1 MKPTIDLDAAR
12 NKLVGGKD
20 QLLKKIDEAH
30 IPANAQSII
39 SAAGDALSA
48 TAKGVADNAIETA
61 SNVSKAVT
69 DGVNVIKENTPAAR
83 RKQARMS
90 GFGDG
95 IKQGAYLAGTKRFN
109 FLYAY
114 VATMCY
120 FLRADGEFS
129 SQEQLWVEE
138 QLDNLQLGFTLPEAV
153 KDKLLSII
161 ADDSLTFDAV
171 KEFLEPVEV
180 SQLES
185 ISQKVQIAIEID
197 EEITE
202 EELTA
207 NELFNAYITER
218 VANDIVNDQRIEEII
233 NSSIIEYSKNLD
245 RIDYEFKQLT
255 KLQDSDAA
263 FVFGATA
270 FQILRIILINRLTK
284 IELAGKGSLETS
296 LKDLQKKIFDPLD
309 KTPGENRPLY
319 ASKHHILTNRG
330 VPYDATSFADFNND
344 MFKGA
349 NHRFGTL
356 GHDPLLG
363 LIFGTANIMTNT
375 ITCPPIN
382 SIFKGIDLFPK
393 TFNVTY
399 DIGGKNPHIVSADPF
414 GVSAQFLT
422 PLMLA
427 SAANRI
433 LVEPDAAAAALIKQI
448 IHIGTDLYTPM
459 GIQLPFANLILDK
472 ATTER
477 LTSYVNMGD
486 IVKVGGQAAAAI
498 AINWLVAALH
508 GCSLFN
514 KDDGTEFCSEMH
526 QVRTKKILL
535 ISNSIATSSSV
546 IQAAITKN
554 PRNLDI
560 GGAAVLI
567 YRLFTDMKFISK
579 LKQEFMTSELAKV
592 YDQRVQGLLQ
602 SLNCQS
608 KCNVW

>member
-20 QLLKKIDEAH
+20 QLLKKIDEVH

-39 SAAGDALSA
+39 SAAGDAISA
-48 TAKGVADNAIETA
+48 TAKGVADNAVETA
-61 SNVSKAVT
+61 SNVSKVVS

-109 FLYAY
+109 FFYAY

-138 QLDNLQLGFTLPEAV
+138 QLDNLQLGLTIPEAV

-171 KEFLEPVEV
+171 KEFLEPVEI

-185 ISQKVQIAIEID
+185 ISQRVQIAIEID

-202 EELTA
+202 EELAA

-218 VANDIVNDQRIEEII
+218 VANDIVNDQRVKEII
-233 NSSIIEYSKNLD
+233 SSAVKEYGENLD

-414 GVSAQFLT
+414 GVSARFLT

-567 YRLFTDMKFISK
+567 YRLFTDTKFISK

-592 YDQRVQGLLQ
+592 YDQRVQGLL
-602 SLNCQS
+602 
-608 KCNVW
+608 

>member
-39 SAAGDALSA
+39 STAGDALSA

-161 ADDSLTFDAV
+161 ADDSLTFDDV

-202 EELTA
+202 EELAA

-218 VANDIVNDQRIEEII
+218 VANDIVNDQRVKEII
-233 NSSIIEYSKNLD
+233 NSAVKEYGENLD

-263 FVFGATA
+263 FLIGATA
-270 FQILRIILINRLTK
+270 LQVIRVLLINKLTK
-284 IELAGKGSLETS
+284 IEPAGKGSLETS

-567 YRLFTDMKFISK
+567 YRLFTDTKFISK

-592 YDQRVQGLLQ
+592 YDQRVQGLL
-602 SLNCQS
+602 
-608 KCNVW
+608 

>member
-161 ADDSLTFDAV
+161 ANDSLTFDAV

-202 EELTA
+202 EELAA

-218 VANDIVNDQRIEEII
+218 VANDIVNDQRIKEII
-233 NSSIIEYSKNLD
+233 NSAVKEYGENLD

-263 FVFGATA
+263 FLIGATA
-270 FQILRIILINRLTK
+270 LQVMRVLLINKLTK
-284 IELAGKGSLETS
+284 IEPAGKGSLETS
-296 LKDLQKKIFDPLD
+296 LKDLQKKIFKPFD
-309 KTPGENRPLY
+309 KTPGENHLLY
-319 ASKHHILTNRG
+319 ASKHHILKNRG

-344 MFKGA
+344 IFKGA

-375 ITCPPIN
+375 ITCPPSN
-382 SIFKGIDLFPK
+382 SMFKGIDLVPK
-393 TFNVTY
+393 TFNVVY
-399 DIGGKNPHIVSADPF
+399 DIGGQNPHIVSADPF

-459 GIQLPFANLILDK
+459 GIQLPFENLILDK
-472 ATTER
+472 ATTEK

-592 YDQRVQGLLQ
+592 YDQRVQGLL
-602 SLNCQS
+602 
-608 KCNVW
+608 

>member
-20 QLLKKIDEAH
+20 QLLKKIDEVH

-39 SAAGDALSA
+39 SAAGDAISA
-48 TAKGVADNAIETA
+48 TAKGVADNAVETA
-61 SNVSKAVT
+61 SNVSKVVS

-109 FLYAY
+109 FFYAY

-138 QLDNLQLGFTLPEAV
+138 QLDNLQLGLTIPEAV

-171 KEFLEPVEV
+171 KEFLKPVEI

-185 ISQKVQIAIEID
+185 ISQRVQIAIEID

-202 EELTA
+202 EELAA

-218 VANDIVNDQRIEEII
+218 VANDIVNDQRVKEII
-233 NSSIIEYSKNLD
+233 SSAVKEYGENLD

-554 PRNLDI
+554 PRNRDI

-567 YRLFTDMKFISK
+567 YRLFTDTKFISK

-592 YDQRVQGLLQ
+592 YDQRVQGLL
-602 SLNCQS
+602 
-608 KCNVW
+608 

>member
-48 TAKGVADNAIETA
+48 TAKGVADNAVETA
-61 SNVSKAVT
+61 SNVSKVVS
-69 DGVNVIKENTPAAR
+69 DGVNVIKENTPTAR

-109 FLYAY
+109 FFYAY

-138 QLDNLQLGFTLPEAV
+138 QLDNLQLGLTIPEAV

-171 KEFLEPVEV
+171 KEFLEPVEI

-185 ISQKVQIAIEID
+185 ISQRVQIAIEID

-202 EELTA
+202 EELAA

-218 VANDIVNDQRIEEII
+218 VANDIVNDQRVKEII
-233 NSSIIEYSKNLD
+233 SSAVKEYGENLD

-263 FVFGATA
+263 FLIGATA
-270 FQILRIILINRLTK
+270 LQVIRVLLINRLTK

-567 YRLFTDMKFISK
+567 YRLFTDTKFISK

-592 YDQRVQGLLQ
+592 YDQRVQGLL
-602 SLNCQS
+602 
-608 KCNVW
+608 

>member
-39 SAAGDALSA
+39 SAAGDAITA
-48 TAKGVADNAIETA
+48 TAKGVADNAVETA

-129 SQEQLWVEE
+129 PQEQLWVEE
-138 QLDNLQLGFTLPEAV
+138 QLDNLQLGLALPEAV

-161 ADDSLTFDAV
+161 ADDSITFDTV
-171 KEFLEPVEV
+171 KEFLEAVEV

-185 ISQKVQIAIEID
+185 ISQRVQIAIEID
-197 EEITE
+197 EDITE
-202 EELTA
+202 EELAA
-207 NELFNAYITER
+207 NELFNAYIAER
-218 VANDIVNDQRIEEII
+218 VANDIINDQRVKEII
-233 NSSIIEYSKNLD
+233 SSAVKEYGENLD

-263 FVFGATA
+263 FLIGATA
-270 FQILRIILINRLTK
+270 LQVMRVLLINKLTK
-284 IELAGKGSLETS
+284 IEPAGKGSLETS
-296 LKDLQKKIFDPLD
+296 LKDLQKKIFKPFD
-309 KTPGENRPLY
+309 KTPGENHLLY
-319 ASKHHILTNRG
+319 ASKHHILKNRG
-330 VPYDATSFADFNND
+330 VPYDATSFADFNNG

-375 ITCPPIN
+375 ITCPPSN
-382 SIFKGIDLFPK
+382 SMFKGIDLVPK
-393 TFNVTY
+393 TFNVVY
-399 DIGGKNPHIVSADPF
+399 DIGGQNPHIVSADPF

-459 GIQLPFANLILDK
+459 GIQLPFENLILDK
-472 ATTER
+472 ATTEK

-486 IVKVGGQAAAAI
+486 IVKVGGQAAGAI

-508 GCSLFN
+508 GCSLFY
-514 KDDGTEFCSEMH
+514 KDDETKFCSEMH

-567 YRLFTDMKFISK
+567 YRLFTDTRFISK

-592 YDQRVQGLLQ
+592 YDQRVQGLL
-602 SLNCQS
+602 
-608 KCNVW
+608 

>member
-20 QLLKKIDEAH
+20 QLLKKIDEVK

-39 SAAGDALSA
+39 SAAGDAITA
-48 TAKGVADNAIETA
+48 TAKGVADNAVETA

-129 SQEQLWVEE
+129 PQEQLWVEE
-138 QLDNLQLGFTLPEAV
+138 QLDNLQLGLTIPEAV

-180 SQLES
+180 SELES
-185 ISQKVQIAIEID
+185 ISKRVQIAIEID

-202 EELTA
+202 EELAA
-207 NELFNAYITER
+207 NELFNTYITER
-218 VANDIVNDQRIEEII
+218 VANDIINDQRVKEII
-233 NSSIIEYSKNLD
+233 SSAVKEYGENLD

-255 KLQDSDAA
+255 KLQDADAG

-270 FQILRIILINRLTK
+270 FQVIRIFFINWLTK
-284 IELAGKGSLETS
+284 IEPAGKGSLETS
-296 LKDLQKKIFDPLD
+296 LKNLQKKIFKPLD
-309 KTPGENRPLY
+309 KTPGDNRLLY
-319 ASKHHILTNRG
+319 ASKHHILDNRG

-344 MFKGA
+344 IFKGA

-375 ITCPPIN
+375 ITCPPSK
-382 SIFKGIDLFPK
+382 SIFEEINVLPE

-399 DIGGKNPHIVSADPF
+399 DIRGKNPQIVSADPF

-422 PLMLA
+422 LLMLA

-459 GIQLPFANLILDK
+459 GIQLPFENLILDK

-486 IVKVGGQAAAAI
+486 IVKVGGQAAGAI
-498 AINWLVAALH
+498 AINWLVAAIH
-508 GCSLFN
+508 GCSHFN
-514 KDDGTEFCSEMH
+514 KDDGTEFCFKMH

-567 YRLFTDMKFISK
+567 YRLFTDTKFISK

-592 YDQRVQGLLQ
+592 YDQRVQGLL
-602 SLNCQS
+602 
-608 KCNVW
+608 

>member
-83 RKQARMS
+83 RKQVRMS

-161 ADDSLTFDAV
+161 ADDSLTFDVV
-171 KEFLEPVEV
+171 KEFLEPIEV

-202 EELTA
+202 EELAA

-233 NSSIIEYSKNLD
+233 NSSVIEYGKNLD

-263 FVFGATA
+263 FLIGATA
-270 FQILRIILINRLTK
+270 LQVIRVLLINKLTK
-284 IELAGKGSLETS
+284 IEPAGKGSLETS
-296 LKDLQKKIFDPLD
+296 LKKLQGKIFKPFD
-309 KTPGENRPLY
+309 KTPGENHLLY
-319 ASKHHILTNRG
+319 ASKHHILKNRG
-330 VPYDATSFADFNND
+330 VPYDATSFADFNNG

-375 ITCPPIN
+375 ITCPPSN
-382 SIFKGIDLFPK
+382 SILKGIDLVPK
-393 TFNVTY
+393 TFNVVY
-399 DIGGKNPHIVSADPF
+399 DIGGQNPHIISADPF

-459 GIQLPFANLILDK
+459 GIQLPFENLILDK
-472 ATTER
+472 ATTEK

-486 IVKVGGQAAAAI
+486 IVKVGGQAVGAI

-567 YRLFTDMKFISK
+567 YRLFTDTRFISK

-592 YDQRVQGLLQ
+592 YDQRVQGLL
-602 SLNCQS
+602 
-608 KCNVW
+608 

>member
-39 SAAGDALSA
+39 SAAGDAISA
-48 TAKGVADNAIETA
+48 TAKGVADNAVETA
-61 SNVSKAVT
+61 SNVSKVVS

-109 FLYAY
+109 FFYAY

-202 EELTA
+202 EELAA

-218 VANDIVNDQRIEEII
+218 VANDIVNDQRIKEII
-233 NSSIIEYSKNLD
+233 NSAVKEYGENLD

-344 MFKGA
+344 IFKGA

-567 YRLFTDMKFISK
+567 YRLFTDTKFISK

-592 YDQRVQGLLQ
+592 YDQRVQGLL
-602 SLNCQS
+602 
-608 KCNVW
+608 

>member
-95 IKQGAYLAGTKRFN
+95 IKQGAYLAGTKRIN
-109 FLYAY
+109 FFYAY

-171 KEFLEPVEV
+171 KEFLEPIEV

-202 EELTA
+202 EELAA

-218 VANDIVNDQRIEEII
+218 VANDIVNDQRIKEII
-233 NSSIIEYSKNLD
+233 NSAVKEYGENLD

-263 FVFGATA
+263 FLIGATA
-270 FQILRIILINRLTK
+270 LQVIRVLLINKLTEIEPAGSNNLKEARLHDVQ
-284 IELAGKGSLETS
+284 S
-296 LKDLQKKIFDPLD
+296 KIFDQFD
-309 KTPGENRPLY
+309 ASEEANRPLY
-319 ASKHHILTNRG
+319 ASKSHILSARG
-330 VPYDATSFADFNND
+330 VPYDAT
-344 MFKGA
+344 
-349 NHRFGTL
+349 RFSDGNFGIF
-356 GHDPLLG
+356 GHDPILG

-375 ITCPPIN
+375 LTAPNPNPLIGKFVYPPT
-382 SIFKGIDLFPK
+382 S
-393 TFNVTY
+393 FNVEY
-399 DIGGKNPHIVSADPF
+399 DPLGKNPHITTRTSTLLLL
-414 GVSAQFLT
+414 G
-422 PLMLA
+422 
-427 SAANRI
+427 AAAKRI
-433 LVEPDAAAAALIKQI
+433 PSEPDAAAAALIKQI
-448 IHIGTDLYTPM
+448 IHIGTDLYTPV
-459 GIQLPFANLILDK
+459 GIQLPIENLILNK
-472 ATTER
+472 ATTEK

-486 IVKVGGQAAAAI
+486 IVKVGGQAVGAI

-592 YDQRVQGLLQ
+592 YDQRVQGLL
-602 SLNCQS
+602 
-608 KCNVW
+608 

>member
-39 SAAGDALSA
+39 SAAGDAISA
-48 TAKGVADNAIETA
+48 TAKGVADNAVETA
-61 SNVSKAVT
+61 SNVSKVVS

-109 FLYAY
+109 FFYAY

-138 QLDNLQLGFTLPEAV
+138 QLDNLQLGLTIPEAV

-161 ADDSLTFDAV
+161 ADDSLTFHAV
-171 KEFLEPVEV
+171 KEFLEPVEI

-185 ISQKVQIAIEID
+185 ISQRVQIAIEID

-202 EELTA
+202 EELAA

-218 VANDIVNDQRIEEII
+218 VANDIVNDQRVKEII
-233 NSSIIEYSKNLD
+233 SSAVKEYGENLD

-567 YRLFTDMKFISK
+567 YRLFTDTKFISK

-592 YDQRVQGLLQ
+592 YDQRVQGLL
-602 SLNCQS
+602 
-608 KCNVW
+608 

>member
-48 TAKGVADNAIETA
+48 TAKGVADNAIKTA

-69 DGVNVIKENTPAAR
+69 DGVNVIKENTPAAH

-202 EELTA
+202 EELAA
-207 NELFNAYITER
+207 NELFNTYITER
-218 VANDIVNDQRIEEII
+218 VANDIVNDQRVKEII
-233 NSSIIEYSKNLD
+233 SSAVKEYGENLD

-567 YRLFTDMKFISK
+567 YRLFTDTKFISK

-592 YDQRVQGLLQ
+592 YDQRVQGLL
-602 SLNCQS
+602 
-608 KCNVW
+608 

>member
-20 QLLKKIDEAH
+20 QLLKKIDEVH

-39 SAAGDALSA
+39 SAAGDAISA
-48 TAKGVADNAIETA
+48 TAKGVADNAVETA
-61 SNVSKAVT
+61 SNVSKVVS

-109 FLYAY
+109 FFYAY

-138 QLDNLQLGFTLPEAV
+138 QLDNLQLGLTIPEAV

-161 ADDSLTFDAV
+161 ADDSLSFDAV
-171 KEFLEPVEV
+171 KEFLKPVEI

-185 ISQKVQIAIEID
+185 ISQRVQIAIEID

-202 EELTA
+202 EELAA

-218 VANDIVNDQRIEEII
+218 VANDIVNDQRVKEII
-233 NSSIIEYSKNLD
+233 SSAVKEYGENLD

-567 YRLFTDMKFISK
+567 YRLFTDTKFISK

-592 YDQRVQGLLQ
+592 YDQRVQGLL
-602 SLNCQS
+602 
-608 KCNVW
+608 

>member
-20 QLLKKIDEAH
+20 QLLKKIDEVK

-95 IKQGAYLAGTKRFN
+95 IKQGAYLAGTKRIN
-109 FLYAY
+109 FFYAY

-138 QLDNLQLGFTLPEAV
+138 QLDNLQLGLTIPEAV

-171 KEFLEPVEV
+171 KEFLEPVEI

-185 ISQKVQIAIEID
+185 ISQRVQIAIEID

-202 EELTA
+202 EELAA

-218 VANDIVNDQRIEEII
+218 VTNDIVNDQRVKEII
-233 NSSIIEYSKNLD
+233 SSAVKEYGENLD

-270 FQILRIILINRLTK
+270 FQILRILLINKLTK
-284 IELAGKGSLETS
+284 IEPAGKGSLETS

-592 YDQRVQGLLQ
+592 YDQRVQGLL
-602 SLNCQS
+602 
-608 KCNVW
+608 

>member
-30 IPANAQSII
+30 IPTNAQSII
-39 SAAGDALSA
+39 SAAGDAISA
-48 TAKGVADNAIETA
+48 TAKGVADNAVETA
-61 SNVSKAVT
+61 SNVSKVVT

-138 QLDNLQLGFTLPEAV
+138 QLDNLQLGLAIPEAV

-171 KEFLEPVEV
+171 KEFLEPVEI

-185 ISQKVQIAIEID
+185 ISQRVQIAIEID

-202 EELTA
+202 EELAA

-218 VANDIVNDQRIEEII
+218 VANDIVNDQRVKEII
-233 NSSIIEYSKNLD
+233 SSAVKEYSENLD

-255 KLQDSDAA
+255 KLQDSDAR

-270 FQILRIILINRLTK
+270 FQVIRIFLINWLTK
-284 IELAGKGSLETS
+284 IEPAGKGSLEKS
-296 LKDLQKKIFDPLD
+296 LKKLQEKTFKPFD
-309 KTPGENRPLY
+309 KTPGENHLLY
-319 ASKHHILTNRG
+319 ASKHHILSNRG
-330 VPYDATSFADFNND
+330 VPYDATSFADFNNG

-375 ITCPPIN
+375 ITCPPSN
-382 SIFKGIDLFPK
+382 SMFKVIDLLPE

-399 DIGGKNPHIVSADPF
+399 DIAGQNPHIVSADPF

-486 IVKVGGQAAAAI
+486 IVKVGGQAAGAI

-508 GCSLFN
+508 GCSRFY
-514 KDDGTEFCSEMH
+514 KDDGTEFCFEMH

-535 ISNSIATSSSV
+535 ISNSIATSSSI

-567 YRLFTDMKFISK
+567 YRLFTDTKFISK

-592 YDQRVQGLLQ
+592 YDQRVQGLL
-602 SLNCQS
+602 
-608 KCNVW
+608 

>member
-138 QLDNLQLGFTLPEAV
+138 QLNNLQLGFTLPEAV

-592 YDQRVQGLLQ
+592 YDQRVQGLL
-602 SLNCQS
+602 
-608 KCNVW
+608 

>member
-114 VATMCY
+114 VSTMCY

-161 ADDSLTFDAV
+161 ADDFLTFDAV

-202 EELTA
+202 EELAA

-218 VANDIVNDQRIEEII
+218 VTNDIVNDQRVKEII
-233 NSSIIEYSKNLD
+233 SSAVKEYGENLD

-567 YRLFTDMKFISK
+567 YRLFTDTKFISK

-592 YDQRVQGLLQ
+592 YDQRVQGLL
-602 SLNCQS
+602 
-608 KCNVW
+608 

>member
-20 QLLKKIDEAH
+20 QLLKKIDEVH

-39 SAAGDALSA
+39 SAAGDAISA
-48 TAKGVADNAIETA
+48 TAKGVADNAVETA
-61 SNVSKAVT
+61 SNVSKVVS

-109 FLYAY
+109 FFYAY

-138 QLDNLQLGFTLPEAV
+138 QLDNLQLGLTIPEAV

-171 KEFLEPVEV
+171 KEFLEPVEI

-185 ISQKVQIAIEID
+185 ISQRVQIAIEID

-202 EELTA
+202 EELAA

-218 VANDIVNDQRIEEII
+218 VANDIVNDQRVKEII
-233 NSSIIEYSKNLD
+233 SSAVKEYGENLD

-486 IVKVGGQAAAAI
+486 IVKVGGQAVAAI

-592 YDQRVQGLLQ
+592 YDQRVQGLL
-602 SLNCQS
+602 
-608 KCNVW
+608 

>member
-39 SAAGDALSA
+39 SAAGDAISA

-109 FLYAY
+109 FFYAY

-138 QLDNLQLGFTLPEAV
+138 QLDNLQLGLTIPEAV

-171 KEFLEPVEV
+171 KEFLEPVEI

-185 ISQKVQIAIEID
+185 ISQRVQIAIEID

-202 EELTA
+202 EELAA

-218 VANDIVNDQRIEEII
+218 VANDIVNDQRVKEII
-233 NSSIIEYSKNLD
+233 SSAVKEYGENLD

-567 YRLFTDMKFISK
+567 YRLFTDTKFISK

-592 YDQRVQGLLQ
+592 YDQRVQGLL
-602 SLNCQS
+602 
-608 KCNVW
+608 

>member
-95 IKQGAYLAGTKRFN
+95 IKQGAYLAGTKRIN
-109 FLYAY
+109 FFYAY

-138 QLDNLQLGFTLPEAV
+138 QLDNLQLGLTIPEAV

-171 KEFLEPVEV
+171 KEFLEPVEI

-185 ISQKVQIAIEID
+185 ISQRVQIAIEID

-202 EELTA
+202 EELAA

-218 VANDIVNDQRIEEII
+218 VTNDIVNDQRVKEII
-233 NSSIIEYSKNLD
+233 SSAVKEYGENLD

-270 FQILRIILINRLTK
+270 FQILRILLINKLTK
-284 IELAGKGSLETS
+284 IEPAGKGSLETS

-567 YRLFTDMKFISK
+567 YRLFTDTKFISK

-592 YDQRVQGLLQ
+592 YDQRVQGLL
-602 SLNCQS
+602 
-608 KCNVW
+608 

>member
-20 QLLKKIDEAH
+20 QLLKKIDEVK

-95 IKQGAYLAGTKRFN
+95 IKQGAYLAGTKRIN
-109 FLYAY
+109 FFYAY

-138 QLDNLQLGFTLPEAV
+138 QLDNLQLGLTIPEAV

-171 KEFLEPVEV
+171 KEFLEPVEI

-185 ISQKVQIAIEID
+185 ISQRVQIAIEID

-202 EELTA
+202 EELAA

-218 VANDIVNDQRIEEII
+218 VTNDIVNDQRVKEII
-233 NSSIIEYSKNLD
+233 SSAVKEYGENLD

-270 FQILRIILINRLTK
+270 FQILRILLINKLTK
-284 IELAGKGSLETS
+284 IEPAGKGSLETS

-399 DIGGKNPHIVSADPF
+399 DIGGKNPHIVSADPS

-567 YRLFTDMKFISK
+567 YRLFTDTKFISK

-592 YDQRVQGLLQ
+592 YDQRVQGLL
-602 SLNCQS
+602 
-608 KCNVW
+608 

>member
-1 MKPTIDLDAAR
+1 MKPTIDLNAAR

-138 QLDNLQLGFTLPEAV
+138 QLDNLQLGLTIPEAV

-171 KEFLEPVEV
+171 KEFLEPVEI

-185 ISQKVQIAIEID
+185 ISQRVQIAIEID

-202 EELTA
+202 EELAA

-218 VANDIVNDQRIEEII
+218 VANDIVNDQRVKEII
-233 NSSIIEYSKNLD
+233 NSAVKEYGENLD

-296 LKDLQKKIFDPLD
+296 LKGLQKKIFDPLD

-399 DIGGKNPHIVSADPF
+399 DISGKNPHIVSADPF

-592 YDQRVQGLLQ
+592 YDQRVQGLL
-602 SLNCQS
+602 
-608 KCNVW
+608 

>member
-39 SAAGDALSA
+39 STAGDALSA

-95 IKQGAYLAGTKRFN
+95 IKQGAYLAGTKRIN
-109 FLYAY
+109 FFYAY
-114 VATMCY
+114 VATMCN

-138 QLDNLQLGFTLPEAV
+138 QLDNLQLGLTIPEAV

-171 KEFLEPVEV
+171 KEFLEPVEI

-185 ISQKVQIAIEID
+185 ISQRVQIAIEID

-202 EELTA
+202 EELAA

-218 VANDIVNDQRIEEII
+218 VTNDIVNDQRVKEII
-233 NSSIIEYSKNLD
+233 SSAVKEYGENLD

-270 FQILRIILINRLTK
+270 FQILRILLINKLTK
-284 IELAGKGSLETS
+284 IEPAGKGSLETS

-567 YRLFTDMKFISK
+567 YRLFTDTKFISK

-592 YDQRVQGLLQ
+592 YDQRVQGLL
-602 SLNCQS
+602 
-608 KCNVW
+608 

>member
-20 QLLKKIDEAH
+20 QLLKKIDEVK

-48 TAKGVADNAIETA
+48 IAKGVADNAIETA

-95 IKQGAYLAGTKRFN
+95 IKQGAYLAGTKRIN
-109 FLYAY
+109 FFYAY

-138 QLDNLQLGFTLPEAV
+138 QLDNLQLGLTIPEAV

-171 KEFLEPVEV
+171 KEFLEPVEI

-185 ISQKVQIAIEID
+185 ISQRVQIAIEID

-202 EELTA
+202 EELAA

-218 VANDIVNDQRIEEII
+218 VANDIVNDQRVKEII
-233 NSSIIEYSKNLD
+233 NSAVKEYGENLD

-567 YRLFTDMKFISK
+567 YRLFTDTKFISK

-592 YDQRVQGLLQ
+592 YDQRVQGLL
-602 SLNCQS
+602 
-608 KCNVW
+608 

>member
-20 QLLKKIDEAH
+20 QLLKKIDEVH

-39 SAAGDALSA
+39 SAAGDAISA
-48 TAKGVADNAIETA
+48 TAKGVADNAVE
-61 SNVSKAVT
+61 NVSKVVS

-109 FLYAY
+109 FFYAY

-138 QLDNLQLGFTLPEAV
+138 QLDNLQLGLTIPEAV

-171 KEFLEPVEV
+171 KEFLEPVEI

-185 ISQKVQIAIEID
+185 ISQRVQIAIEID

-202 EELTA
+202 EELAA
-207 NELFNAYITER
+207 NELFNTYITER
-218 VANDIVNDQRIEEII
+218 VANDIVNDQRVKEII
-233 NSSIIEYSKNLD
+233 SSAVKEYGENLD

-567 YRLFTDMKFISK
+567 YRLFTDTKFISK

-592 YDQRVQGLLQ
+592 YDQRVQGLL
-602 SLNCQS
+602 
-608 KCNVW
+608 

>member
-171 KEFLEPVEV
+171 KGFLEPVEV
-180 SQLES
+180 SQLKS

-202 EELTA
+202 EELAA

-218 VANDIVNDQRIEEII
+218 VANDIVNDQRIKEII
-233 NSSIIEYSKNLD
+233 NISVKEYGENLD

-270 FQILRIILINRLTK
+270 FQILRILLINKLTK
-284 IELAGKGSLETS
+284 IEPAGKGSLETS

-330 VPYDATSFADFNND
+330 VPYDATSFADFNNN

-567 YRLFTDMKFISK
+567 YRLFTDTKFISK

-592 YDQRVQGLLQ
+592 YDQRVQGLL
-602 SLNCQS
+602 
-608 KCNVW
+608 

>member
-12 NKLVGGKD
+12 NKLIGGKD

-109 FLYAY
+109 FFYAY

-138 QLDNLQLGFTLPEAV
+138 QLDNLQLGLALPEAV

-202 EELTA
+202 EELVA

-233 NSSIIEYSKNLD
+233 NISVKEYGENLD

-255 KLQDSDAA
+255 KLQDADAG

-270 FQILRIILINRLTK
+270 FQIIRIILINRLTK

-296 LKDLQKKIFDPLD
+296 LKDLQKKIFKSFDN
-309 KTPGENRPLY
+309 TPGENHLLY
-319 ASKHHILTNRG
+319 ASKRHILENRG
-330 VPYDATSFADFNND
+330 VPYDATSFADFNNGI
-344 MFKGA
+344 FKGA

-375 ITCPPIN
+375 ITCPPN
-382 SIFKGIDLFPK
+382 NTMFKGIDLCPK

-399 DIGGKNPHIVSADPF
+399 DIGGQNPHIVSADPF

-459 GIQLPFANLILDK
+459 GIQLPFENLIFDK
-472 ATTER
+472 ATTEK

-592 YDQRVQGLLQ
+592 YDQRVQGLL
-602 SLNCQS
+602 
-608 KCNVW
+608 

>member
-161 ADDSLTFDAV
+161 ADDSITFDVV
-171 KEFLEPVEV
+171 KEFLEAVEV

-185 ISQKVQIAIEID
+185 ISQRVQIAIEID

-202 EELTA
+202 EELAA
-207 NELFNAYITER
+207 NKLFNEYITER
-218 VANDIVNDQRIEEII
+218 VANDIINDQRVKEII
-233 NSSIIEYSKNLD
+233 SSAVKEYGENLD

-270 FQILRIILINRLTK
+270 FQVIRIFLINWLTK
-284 IELAGKGSLETS
+284 IEPAGKGSLEKS
-296 LKDLQKKIFDPLD
+296 LKKLQEKTFKPFD
-309 KTPGENRPLY
+309 KTPGENHLLY
-319 ASKHHILTNRG
+319 ASKHHILSNRG
-330 VPYDATSFADFNND
+330 VPYDATSFADFNNG

-375 ITCPPIN
+375 ITCPPSNSMFKEIN
-382 SIFKGIDLFPK
+382 LLPK

-399 DIGGKNPHIVSADPF
+399 DIGDKNPHILSADPS
-414 GVSAQFLT
+414 GISAQFLT

-459 GIQLPFANLILDK
+459 GIQLPFENLILDK
-472 ATTER
+472 ATTEK

-486 IVKVGGQAAAAI
+486 IVKVGGQAAGAI
-498 AINWLVAALH
+498 AINWLVAAIH
-508 GCSLFN
+508 GCSHFN
-514 KDDGTEFCSEMH
+514 KDDGTEFCFKMH

-592 YDQRVQGLLQ
+592 YDQRVQGLL
-602 SLNCQS
+602 
-608 KCNVW
+608 

>member
-30 IPANAQSII
+30 IPANAQNII

-95 IKQGAYLAGTKRFN
+95 IKQGAYLAGTKRIN
-109 FLYAY
+109 FFYAY

-129 SQEQLWVEE
+129 SQEQLWVGE

-202 EELTA
+202 EELAA
-207 NELFNAYITER
+207 NELFNTYITER
-218 VANDIVNDQRIEEII
+218 VANDIVNDQRVKEII
-233 NSSIIEYSKNLD
+233 SSAVKEYGENLD

-567 YRLFTDMKFISK
+567 YRLFTDTKFISK

-592 YDQRVQGLLQ
+592 YDQRVQGLL
-602 SLNCQS
+602 
-608 KCNVW
+608 

>member
-20 QLLKKIDEAH
+20 QLLKKIDEVH

-39 SAAGDALSA
+39 SAAGDAISA
-48 TAKGVADNAIETA
+48 TAKGVADNAVETA
-61 SNVSKAVT
+61 SNVSKVVS

-109 FLYAY
+109 FFYAY

-138 QLDNLQLGFTLPEAV
+138 QLDNLQLGLTIPEAV

-185 ISQKVQIAIEID
+185 ISQRVQIAIEID

-202 EELTA
+202 EELAA
-207 NELFNAYITER
+207 NKLFNEYITER
-218 VANDIVNDQRIEEII
+218 VANDIINDQRVEEII
-233 NSSIIEYSKNLD
+233 SSAVKEYGENLD

-270 FQILRIILINRLTK
+270 FQIIRVLLINKFTK
-284 IELAGKGSLETS
+284 IEPAGKGSIETS
-296 LKDLQKKIFDPLD
+296 LKDLQKKIFKPLD
-309 KTPGENRPLY
+309 KTPGENHLLY
-319 ASKHHILTNRG
+319 ASKHHILDNRG

-344 MFKGA
+344 IFKGA

-375 ITCPPIN
+375 ITCPPSN
-382 SIFKGIDLFPK
+382 SMFKGIDLLPK
-393 TFNVTY
+393 TFNVAY
-399 DIGGKNPHIVSADPF
+399 DIGGKNPHILSADPS

-459 GIQLPFANLILDK
+459 GIQLPFENLILDK
-472 ATTER
+472 ATTEK
-477 LTSYVNMGD
+477 LTSYVSMGD
-486 IVKVGGQAAAAI
+486 IVKVGGQAAGAI

-567 YRLFTDMKFISK
+567 YRLFTDTKFISK

-592 YDQRVQGLLQ
+592 YDQRVQGLL
-602 SLNCQS
+602 
-608 KCNVW
+608 

>member
-20 QLLKKIDEAH
+20 QLLKKIDEVK

-95 IKQGAYLAGTKRFN
+95 IKQGAYLAGTKRIN
-109 FLYAY
+109 FFYAY

-138 QLDNLQLGFTLPEAV
+138 QLDNLQLGLTIPEAV

-171 KEFLEPVEV
+171 KEFLEPVEI

-185 ISQKVQIAIEID
+185 ISQRVQIAIEID

-202 EELTA
+202 EELAA

-218 VANDIVNDQRIEEII
+218 VTNDIVNDQRVKEII
-233 NSSIIEYSKNLD
+233 SSAVKEYGENLD

-270 FQILRIILINRLTK
+270 FQILRILLINKLTK
-284 IELAGKGSLETS
+284 IEPVGKGSLETS

-567 YRLFTDMKFISK
+567 YRLFTDTKFISK

-592 YDQRVQGLLQ
+592 YDQRVQGLL
-602 SLNCQS
+602 
-608 KCNVW
+608 

>member
-20 QLLKKIDEAH
+20 QLLKKIDEVH

-39 SAAGDALSA
+39 SAAGDAISA
-48 TAKGVADNAIETA
+48 TAKGVADNAVETA
-61 SNVSKAVT
+61 SNVSKVVS

-109 FLYAY
+109 FFYAY

-138 QLDNLQLGFTLPEAV
+138 QLDNLQLGLTIPEAV

-171 KEFLEPVEV
+171 KEFLEPVEI

-185 ISQKVQIAIEID
+185 ISQRVQIAIEID

-202 EELTA
+202 EELAA
-207 NELFNAYITER
+207 NELFNTYITER
-218 VANDIVNDQRIEEII
+218 VANDIVNDQRVKEII
-233 NSSIIEYSKNLD
+233 SSAVKEYGENLD

-567 YRLFTDMKFISK
+567 YRLFTDTKFISK

-592 YDQRVQGLLQ
+592 YDQRVQGLL
-602 SLNCQS
+602 
-608 KCNVW
+608 

>member
-39 SAAGDALSA
+39 SATGDALSA

-114 VATMCY
+114 VSTMCY

-138 QLDNLQLGFTLPEAV
+138 QLDNLQLGLTIPEAV

-171 KEFLEPVEV
+171 KEFLEPVEI

-185 ISQKVQIAIEID
+185 ISQRVQIAIEID

-202 EELTA
+202 EELAA

-218 VANDIVNDQRIEEII
+218 VTNDIVNDQRVKEII
-233 NSSIIEYSKNLD
+233 SSAVKEYGENLD

-263 FVFGATA
+263 FLIGATA
-270 FQILRIILINRLTK
+270 LQVIRIILINRLTK

-414 GVSAQFLT
+414 GVSARFLT

-567 YRLFTDMKFISK
+567 YRLFTDTKFISK

-592 YDQRVQGLLQ
+592 YDQRVQGLL
-602 SLNCQS
+602 
-608 KCNVW
+608 

>member
-95 IKQGAYLAGTKRFN
+95 IKQGAYLAGTKRIN
-109 FLYAY
+109 FFYAY

-138 QLDNLQLGFTLPEAV
+138 QLDNLQLGLALPEAV

-197 EEITE
+197 KEITE
-202 EELTA
+202 EELAA
-207 NELFNAYITER
+207 NELFNTYITER
-218 VANDIVNDQRIEEII
+218 VANDIVNDQRVKEII
-233 NSSIIEYSKNLD
+233 SSAVKEYGENLD

-263 FVFGATA
+263 FLIGATA
-270 FQILRIILINRLTK
+270 LQVIRVLLINKLTEIDPAGSNNLKEARLHDVQ
-284 IELAGKGSLETS
+284 S
-296 LKDLQKKIFDPLD
+296 KIFDQFD
-309 KTPGENRPLY
+309 ASEEANRPLY
-319 ASKHHILTNRG
+319 ASKSHILSARG
-330 VPYDATSFADFNND
+330 VPYDATRFSDGNFGI
-344 MFKGA
+344 FKGA
-349 NHRFGTL
+349 NHRFGTF
-356 GHDPLLG
+356 GHDPILG

-375 ITCPPIN
+375 LTAPNPNPLIGKFGYLPT
-382 SIFKGIDLFPK
+382 S
-393 TFNVTY
+393 FNVEY
-399 DIGGKNPHIVSADPF
+399 DPLGKNPHIT
-414 GVSAQFLT
+414 T
-422 PLMLA
+422 PTSTLLLLG
-427 SAANRI
+427 AAAKRI
-433 LVEPDAAAAALIKQI
+433 PSEPDAAAAALIKQI
-448 IHIGTDLYTPM
+448 IHIGTDLYTPV
-459 GIQLPFANLILDK
+459 GIQLPIENLILNK
-472 ATTER
+472 ATTEK

-592 YDQRVQGLLQ
+592 YDQRVQGLL
-602 SLNCQS
+602 
-608 KCNVW
+608 

>member
-202 EELTA
+202 EELAA
-207 NELFNAYITER
+207 NELFNVYITER
-218 VANDIVNDQRIEEII
+218 VANDIINDQRVKEII
-233 NSSIIEYSKNLD
+233 SSAVKEYGENLD

-263 FVFGATA
+263 FLIGATA
-270 FQILRIILINRLTK
+270 LQVMRVLLINKLTK
-284 IELAGKGSLETS
+284 IEPAGKGSLETS
-296 LKDLQKKIFDPLD
+296 LKDLQKKIFKPFD
-309 KTPGENRPLY
+309 KTPGENHLLY
-319 ASKHHILTNRG
+319 ASKHHILKNRG

-375 ITCPPIN
+375 ITCPPSN
-382 SIFKGIDLFPK
+382 SMFKGIDLVPK
-393 TFNVTY
+393 TFNVVY
-399 DIGGKNPHIVSADPF
+399 DIGGQNPHIVSADPF

-459 GIQLPFANLILDK
+459 GIQLPFENLILDK
-472 ATTER
+472 ATTEK

-486 IVKVGGQAAAAI
+486 IVKVGGQAAGAI

-508 GCSLFN
+508 GCSLFY
-514 KDDGTEFCSEMH
+514 KDDETKFCSEMH

-567 YRLFTDMKFISK
+567 YRLFTDTRFISK

-592 YDQRVQGLLQ
+592 YDQRVQGLL
-602 SLNCQS
+602 
-608 KCNVW
+608 

>member
-39 SAAGDALSA
+39 SAAGDAITA
-48 TAKGVADNAIETA
+48 TAKGVADNAVETA

-129 SQEQLWVEE
+129 PQEQLWVEE
-138 QLDNLQLGFTLPEAV
+138 QLDNLQLGLALPEAV

-161 ADDSLTFDAV
+161 ADDSITFDTV
-171 KEFLEPVEV
+171 KEFLKAVEV

-185 ISQKVQIAIEID
+185 ISQRVQIAIEID
-197 EEITE
+197 EDITE
-202 EELTA
+202 EELAA
-207 NELFNAYITER
+207 NELFNAYIAER
-218 VANDIVNDQRIEEII
+218 VANDIINDQRVKEII
-233 NSSIIEYSKNLD
+233 SSAVKEYGENLD

-514 KDDGTEFCSEMH
+514 KDNGTEFCSEMH

-567 YRLFTDMKFISK
+567 YRLFTDTKFISK

-592 YDQRVQGLLQ
+592 YDQRVQGLL
-602 SLNCQS
+602 
-608 KCNVW
+608 

>member
-39 SAAGDALSA
+39 SAAGDAISA
-48 TAKGVADNAIETA
+48 TAKGVADNAVETA
-61 SNVSKAVT
+61 SNVSKVVS

-109 FLYAY
+109 FFYAY

-138 QLDNLQLGFTLPEAV
+138 QLNNLQLGLTIPEAV

-171 KEFLEPVEV
+171 KEFLEPVEI

-185 ISQKVQIAIEID
+185 ISQRVQIAIEID

-202 EELTA
+202 EELAA

-218 VANDIVNDQRIEEII
+218 VANDIVNDQRVKEII
-233 NSSIIEYSKNLD
+233 SSAVKEYGENLD

-567 YRLFTDMKFISK
+567 YRLFTDTKFISK

-592 YDQRVQGLLQ
+592 YDQRVQGLL
-602 SLNCQS
+602 
-608 KCNVW
+608 